1 MRGEKETKFAN
12 HERFNSFS
20 ASLPLFL
27 GKDPGFCT
35 RDSPSSLPWTGVG
48 WGVST
53 HRSPQCGNHAGVVSW
68 SLLPSPRKPESGL
81 GLHRPSQGKNL
92 SGSWKERGAGE
103 LGGCPSSC
111 FSRRE
116 EKPGPC
122 GRTKPVGDLCVACTS
137 RGAAQG
143 RPGFSKFWDVVPDI
157 RSTVSDCSE
166 LPAPRH
172 QLYMAEPDKAEG
184 LPRSNNQGTF
194 LQYARSQ
201 SAQLTP

>member
-68 SLLPSPRKPESGL
+68 SLLPSHGNQGVGWVSTGPPKGRTSQVPGRKGAP
-81 GLHRPSQGKNL
+81 
-92 SGSWKERGAGE
+92 GSWAGV
-103 LGGCPSSC
+103 PSLT
-111 FSRRE
+111 FLLRR
-116 EKPGPC
+116 
-122 GRTKPVGDLCVACTS
+122 TLFLLST
-137 RGAAQG
+137 
-143 RPGFSKFWDVVPDI
+143 PGFKRFQRQSLRKRLSWQ
-157 RSTVSDCSE
+157 
-166 LPAPRH
+166 
-172 QLYMAEPDKAEG
+172 QLQPIG
-184 LPRSNNQGTF
+184 
-194 LQYARSQ
+194 AR
-201 SAQLTP
+201 L